1 MFSDASGGV
10 EVIQGASGG
19 YLIGFVF
26 AAGLIGWMAER
37 RQDRTFA
44 TMFTA
49 FVVGSGVIYIFGLI
63 GLMSAT
69 GWPLVEAVEKGV
81 APFLLGDL
89 IKASAAGLLLPA
101 AWRLLGER

>member
-10 EVIQGASGG
+10 EVIRGASGG

-49 FVVGSGVIYIFGLI
+49 FVIGSGVIYIFGLI
-63 GLMSAT
+63 GLMNAT

-101 AWRLLGER
+101 AWRLLGEG